1 MSTLHSYHQVPEDA
15 STISLEEPWHV
26 EHWGRKFG
34 VAEADLRSAMSAI
47 GAKADEV
54 KRYLNRPIKSPRW
67 GSGGHG
73 IDRNIHS

>member
-1 MSTLHSYHQVPEDA
+1 MPLGCIPTIKSAEDA

-26 EHWGRKFG
+26 EHWCRKFG

-47 GAKADEV
+47 GAKADDV

-67 GSGGHG
+67 GE
-73 IDRNIHS
+73 R

>member
-1 MSTLHSYHQVPEDA
+1 MDRAMPKLHSYHQVPEDA

-26 EHWGRKFG
+26 EHWCRKFG

-67 GSGGHG
+67 GERWPW
-73 IDRNIHS
+73 D